1 MQLINTMNTLKSLML
16 LLLSASIIG
25 GCREKIE
32 GDLGGPYDKVKGMEG
47 TWELTRFSQID
58 LNNPVLEERDLSEFF
73 LVEGVT
79 PLRLTFNG
87 SDNSYS
93 VQITEGKNYFG
104 DGGTW
109 SFDDPQYP
117 SYLLLN
123 DGLKEIEF
131 ELGRVVREFDTTL
144 ELDLRRGCGSD
155 GTLTETV
162 IYHFEFLRK

>member
-1 MQLINTMNTLKSLML
+1 MNTLKSLML

>member
-32 GDLGGPYDKVKGMEG
+32 GDLGSPYDNVKGMEG

-131 ELGRVVREFDTTL
+131 ELGRVVREFDTSL